1 MKASI
6 EELSENLHKLL
17 EDAEALLKKSADGAD
32 KELDQAGANARATLQ
47 RICAHLRDAR
57 NEVAGRA
64 RQLDGTVRAHPWPA
78 LAVTAI
84 VAFIAG
90 LSVRRR

>member
-6 EELSENLHKLL
+6 EELADNLHELL
-17 EDAEALLKKSADGAD
+17 ENAEALLKKSADGAG
-32 KELDQAGANARATLQ
+32 EGLDHAGEEARATLQ
-47 RICAHLRDAR
+47 RVCGHLRNAR
-57 NEVAGRA
+57 DEVGSRA
-64 RQLDGTVRAHPWPA
+64 RKLDGAVRAHPWQA

-90 LSVRRR
+90 LAVRRR